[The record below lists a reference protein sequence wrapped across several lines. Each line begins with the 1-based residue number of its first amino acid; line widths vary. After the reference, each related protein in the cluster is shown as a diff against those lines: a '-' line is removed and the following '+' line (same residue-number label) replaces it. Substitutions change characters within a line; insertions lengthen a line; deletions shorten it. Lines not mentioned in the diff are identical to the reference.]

1 MSLPNT
7 LFYSTRKDAI
17 AHAKGEPATVN
28 DLYEFGGITDL
39 DISIFF
45 SIAAGEEFD
54 FDLHE
59 ILPMD
64 ELEDCEVFELPVR
77 LVEVLAAKNEADI
90 QPLAIEWAATEE
102 LQCDPADLSPIVA
115 KLIELSKK
123 VGGNRIYFSA

>member
-7 LFYSTRKDAI
+7 PFYSTRKDAI

-90 QPLAIEWAATEE
+90 QPLAVEWAATEE